1 MNLHVSMT
9 PTQAK
14 LYQERKAREARI
26 AQAAIRA
33 KDKAQEGRSQASW
46 SELNRH
52 MIAERAKREREA
64 KETQERAERA
74 ERDLAKKHEAWR
86 ASWRYMIQLAAQ
98 RSYEQFRQT
107 FADVPEPQISFA
119 DILEQTVKKYAVH
132 GVTIQLL
139 KSNRRTRG
147 AVMQARFEC
156 CWRAREETGLS
167 LPQIG
172 QMLGGRDHTTIL
184 HSVRMYQR
192 YREQMQGGPQVYPTG
207 KAFCGL
213 ILPDLIITE

>member
-1 MNLHVSMT
+1 MNVHVQMT

-64 KETQERAERA
+64 KEAQERAERA
-74 ERDLAKKHEAWR
+74 ERDLAKKHESWR
-86 ASWRYMIQLAAQ
+86 ASWRYMIQIAAQ

-119 DILEQTVKKYAVH
+119 DILEQTVKKYAGH

-192 YREQMQGGPQVYPTG
+192 YREQMQGGPQVYPIG